1 MKLVFKIILAPRA
14 GRHAGFSGKL
24 WIGAPAQ
31 SEQISDSTETKTA
44 HPAINDNFSSVAG
57 LDQYYTLQDVAEKF
71 YGVFKD
77 HFDPGLYQMVEPSAG
92 TGSFLKLL
100 PTGSLAYDVDPKYP
114 GIQTA
119 DFLKIEIESDREI
132 VIIGN
137 PPFGKNASMAV
148 RFFNRAARRANV
160 IAFIVPRTFRKASV
174 VNRLDRHFHLLR
186 EEPVPSNAFLF
197 NSKPYNV
204 PAIFQ
209 IWVRRREMREAWL
222 VETKHPDF
230 EFTTPERADV
240 VVQRVGARAGRVHH
254 NFNASPSSHYFIS
267 GKVEHIM
274 RQLDFASVTGNVA
287 GNPSL
292 SKAEIIWLYRQWI
305 EGLNRTEIVGGHLF

>member
-1 MKLVFKIILAPRA
+1 MKLVFKIILAPRE
-14 GRHAGFSGKL
+14 GRHAGFSGNL
-24 WIGAPAQ
+24 WIGALVQ
-31 SEQISDSTETKTA
+31 SKQIGDVTEIKTA
-44 HPAINDNFSSVAG
+44 HPAINDNFSSSTG
-57 LDQYYTLQDVAEKF
+57 LDQYYTRQDVAERL
-71 YGVFKD
+71 YSVFKE
-77 HFDPGLYQMVEPSAG
+77 HFDPNLYQMVEPSAG

-100 PTGSLAYDVDPKYP
+100 PPGSLAYDVDPKYP

-160 IAFIVPRTFRKASV
+160 IAFIVPRTFRKASI

-204 PAIFQ
+204 PAVFQ
-209 IWVRRREMREAWL
+209 IWVRRRARREHWS

-230 EFTTPERADV
+230 DFTTPVRAEFA
-240 VVQRVGARAGRVHH
+240 VQRVGARAGRVHH
-254 NFNASPSSHYFIS
+254 DFTASPSSHYFIS
-267 GKVEHIM
+267 GNVERIM
-274 RQLDFASVTGNVA
+274 KQLDFASVTGNVA

-292 SKAEIIWLYRQWI
+292 SKAEIVWLYRQWI
-305 EGLNRTEIVGGHLF
+305 EGRSKFRTG